1 MIANFRSQLVNG
13 IDKIIKNFLRPL
25 FSSLNRCLTC
35 DFLYNFSEEQP
46 SISGSNDSTS
56 LDSRSYIAP
65 FHARDQDVESHA
77 SLIPAPRS
85 TTVSINSSLENVHI
99 KSSISSNNM
108 CTSLPEVSCDDGA
121 ETVASQDSQG
131 NFPNAPSPSGNTQST
146 STTSKG
152 NENINN
158 IVLSRSDSPTV
169 YLHENE
175 QVNHQ
180 MVAPCAVP
188 EDSETAATS

>member
-1 MIANFRSQLVNG
+1 M
-13 IDKIIKNFLRPL
+13 
-25 FSSLNRCLTC
+25 
-35 DFLYNFSEEQP
+35 FSEEQP

-99 KSSISSNNM
+99 KSSISTNNM

-121 ETVASQDSQG
+121 ETVTSQDSSG
-131 NFPNAPSPSGNTQST
+131 NFPNAPSTSGNTPST
-146 STTSKG
+146 STTTTSKG

-158 IVLSRSDSPTV
+158 IVSSRSESPTV
-169 YLHENE
+169 YIHENE

-180 MVAPCAVP
+180 MVAPCAVS
-188 EDSETAATS
+188 EDSETTATP

>member
-1 MIANFRSQLVNG
+1 MFYFH
-13 IDKIIKNFLRPL
+13 FL
-25 FSSLNRCLTC
+25 
-35 DFLYNFSEEQP
+35 EEQP

-99 KSSISSNNM
+99 KSSISTNNM

-121 ETVASQDSQG
+121 ETVKNQDLG
-131 NFPNAPSPSGNTQST
+131 NFPNAPSPSGNAPTTKT
-146 STTSKG
+146 STSKG
-152 NENINN
+152 GDSVNN
-158 IVLSRSDSPTV
+158 IVLSSRSESSTV
-169 YLHENE
+169 FHHDNNE
-175 QVNHQ
+175 LVNHQ
-180 MVAPCAVP
+180 MVSPCAVP
-188 EDSETAATS
+188 EDSESAAAS